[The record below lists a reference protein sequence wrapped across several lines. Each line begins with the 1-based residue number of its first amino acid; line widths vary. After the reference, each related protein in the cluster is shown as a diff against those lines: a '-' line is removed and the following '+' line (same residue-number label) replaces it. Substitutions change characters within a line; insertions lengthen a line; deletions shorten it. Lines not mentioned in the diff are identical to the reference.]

1 MSEIIC
7 PQCQATLKEGAKFCH
22 VCGYKIPE
30 ENSQASKADDVDMKT
45 FTDVNS
51 DEVISGIKS
60 GNIFKRAI
68 NIMIKP
74 RFEWDVVA
82 KEKPKIPMLVFG
94 YALIFTIIPV
104 LSLLIGYG
112 LVGRRIHFFDYTHWE
127 RSFGTGI
134 LESFVFVI
142 AAFTAIIVGAVIINA
157 LAPAFKSEK
166 NLGRAMQLT
175 VYSFTPVF
183 FAGVFYTLPMLSAFA
198 HLAGLYG
205 IFILLMGL
213 PVVMKTPKNYQIGYF
228 FASAGILFG
237 IYWTVKWSFSFI
249 FYAIYAAIAHF

>member
-1 MSEIIC
+1 MSEITC
-7 PQCQATLKEGAKFCH
+7 PQCQAAIKEGAKFCH
-22 VCGYKIPE
+22 VCGYKVPE
-30 ENSQASKADDVDMKT
+30 EKPQPATEVDVDLKT

-51 DEVISGIKS
+51 DEMLSGIKS

-68 NIMIKP
+68 NIMFKP
-74 RFEWDVVA
+74 KSEWEAVA
-82 KEKPKIPMLVFG
+82 KETPKVPMLIFG

-104 LSLLIGYG
+104 LSLIIGYG
-112 LVGRRIHFFDYTHWE
+112 LVGRRISFFNYSHWE
-127 RSFGTGI
+127 TSFGTGI
-134 LESFVFVI
+134 LESFLFII
-142 AAFTAIIVGAVIINA
+142 AAFAAIIIGAVIINA

-183 FAGVFYTLPMLSAFA
+183 FAGVFFSLPFLSFLA

-205 IFILLMGL
+205 IFVLLMGL
-213 PVVMKTPKNYQIGYF
+213 PIVMKTPKNSQIGYF

-237 IYWTVKWSFSFI
+237 IYWTVKWTFSFI
-249 FYAIYAAIAHF
+249 FYAIYVAIAHF